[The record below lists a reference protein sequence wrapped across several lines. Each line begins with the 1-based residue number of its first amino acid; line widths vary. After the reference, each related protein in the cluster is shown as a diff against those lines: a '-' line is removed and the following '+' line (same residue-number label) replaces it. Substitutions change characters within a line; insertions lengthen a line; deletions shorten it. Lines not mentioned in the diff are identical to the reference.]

1 MRQDRK
7 IMGNNFIERFKPRL
21 QRRLI
26 PALLL
31 PILISIPSQSHG
43 TMYGYLDTKGVCHFR
58 DFPEKREK
66 IHIIA
71 GGDGTLPISHPAT
84 HKDKINHDYDSS
96 IREAAIKS
104 RVDPLLVKAVIKVE
118 SNYNPNAVSRK
129 GAKGIMQ
136 ITPDTARKLR
146 LDDPFDPVQNII
158 AGTKYLKQQLDS
170 FGDIRL
176 GLAAYNAGPGRVSP
190 QGMLVYIPETQSY
203 VAKVL
208 QEYQRLTKE
217 GENNVTKVQPV
228 PFTPP

>member
-1 MRQDRK
+1 M
-7 IMGNNFIERFKPRL
+7 NNSFEWNNLGLKM
-21 QRRLI
+21 RLI
-26 PALLL
+26 PAFLL
-31 PILISIPSQSHG
+31 PIFLSIPSQSHG

-66 IHIIA
+66 IQIIA
-71 GGDGTLPISHPAT
+71 EGDGAPPVPHPAT
-84 HKDKINHDYDSS
+84 HKNKINHDYDSS
-96 IREAAIKS
+96 IREAATKS

-118 SNYNPNAVSRK
+118 SNYNPNAVSPK

-146 LDDPFDPVQNII
+146 LDDPFNPVQNII
-158 AGTKYLKQQLDS
+158 VGTKYLKQQLDS

>member
-1 MRQDRK
+1 MTKNRRLRSLIRQDRK
-7 IMGNNFIERFKPRL
+7 IMGYNFIERFKPGL

-31 PILISIPSQSHG
+31 TILILIPSQSHG
-43 TMYGYLDTKGVCHFR
+43 TMYGYLDTKGVCHYW
-58 DFPEKREK
+58 DFPEKGEK
-66 IHIIA
+66 IHIID
-71 GGDGTLPISHPAT
+71 GGDGASPVHHPAT
-84 HKDKINHDYDSS
+84 HKNKINHDYDSY

-104 RVDPLLVKAVIKVE
+104 RVDPLLVNAVIKVE
-118 SNYNPNAVSRK
+118 SNYNPNAVSPK

-146 LDDPFDPVQNII
+146 LDDPFNPVQNII
-158 AGTKYLKQQLDS
+158 VGTKYLKQQLDS

-203 VAKVL
+203 VAKVMGYYR
-208 QEYQRLTKE
+208 QYKDQ
-217 GENNVTKVQPV
+217 Q
-228 PFTPP
+228 